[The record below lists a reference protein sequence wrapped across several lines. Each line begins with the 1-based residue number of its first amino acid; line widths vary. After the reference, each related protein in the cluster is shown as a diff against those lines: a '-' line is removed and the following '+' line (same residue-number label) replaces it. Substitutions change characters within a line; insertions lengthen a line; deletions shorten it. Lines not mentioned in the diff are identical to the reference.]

1 MAATEYQALAR
12 KYRPQTFDEVV
23 GQKHVIA
30 ALRNTIDANRL
41 HHAYLLTGTRGIGK
55 TTIARIIAKCLEC
68 KDGISS
74 HPHADGNL
82 CDNCKAIINGTFPDV
97 IEIDGASQTKV
108 EDTRQLLENT
118 QYPPIAGRFKI
129 YIIDEVHML
138 SQSSFNAL
146 LKTLEEP
153 PKYVKFILAT
163 TDPHKIPVTVLS
175 RCLQFQLKALTCD
188 EIKEQIIKICNKE
201 GIPCEDEAASL
212 IARAASGS
220 MRDALSLCDQAIALG
235 NGSLLRQSAIDMLG
249 TAGDGIVTGILD
261 LIKPNSDKDLGTFLD
276 EVRKISPNYKNLF
289 DEVVLL
295 FHDLALY
302 QLTNQGKLSFF
313 NVPSEILETYAPLFS
328 PESLQLYY
336 QIALQALE
344 ENGQAPDSA
353 CVFEMMVLRLLAFT
367 PEKKKLG

>member
-1 MAATEYQALAR
+1 
-12 KYRPQTFDEVV
+12 
-23 GQKHVIA
+23 
-30 ALRNTIDANRL
+30 
-41 HHAYLLTGTRGIGK
+41 
-55 TTIARIIAKCLEC
+55 
-68 KDGISS
+68 
-74 HPHADGNL
+74 
-82 CDNCKAIINGTFPDV
+82 
-97 IEIDGASQTKV
+97 
-108 EDTRQLLENT
+108 
-118 QYPPIAGRFKI
+118 
-129 YIIDEVHML
+129 ML

-313 NVPSEILETYAPLFS
+313 TVPSEILETYAPLFS

-344 ENGQAPDSA
+344 ENGQATDSA
-353 CVFEMMVLRLLAFT
+353 KCL
-367 PEKKKLG
+367 